1 MHTFLRAIG
10 FSQCKSKKEL
20 NNLIAAAVK
29 DADEKLY
36 TTLNNDIIFAEYNL
50 FCGDNIG
57 ISVRGEY
64 DEENQFLPDYSIPFF
79 RGRELVRLAKTG
91 NPDAEIFISMC
102 RMMSQY

>member
-1 MHTFLRAIG
+1 MHTFLRAVG
-10 FSQCKSKKEL
+10 FSKCKSKKEL

-36 TTLNNDIIFAEYNL
+36 TTLNDDIIFAEYNL
-50 FCGDNIG
+50 FCGENIG

-79 RGRELVRLAKTG
+79 RGSQ
-91 NPDAEIFISMC
+91 IS
-102 RMMSQY
+102 SQHKN